1 MIKIAFPTDD
11 GETIS
16 AHLGRA
22 AYYKV
27 FTLEG
32 ESVLNTEQRVKPV
45 HGSHG
50 RHDHDE
56 RHERQENRELFEP
69 GENQGDRIELERPVI
84 GHVTMF
90 DPIGDCQVLIARGM
104 GEPAYN
110 SAVQRGLEVI
120 LTSESTIENAL
131 KVYRSGEMVSDMRR
145 VHKHS

>member
-1 MIKIAFPTDD
+1 MIKIAFSTDD

-50 RHDHDE
+50 QHDHDE
-56 RHERQENRELFEP
+56 HHDRRVNRELFEP
-69 GENQGDRIELERPVI
+69 GENQESLIELERPVI

>member
-32 ESVLNTEQRVKPV
+32 ESVLNDEQRIKPV

-50 RHDHDE
+50 QHDHDE
-56 RHERQENRELFEP
+56 HHERQVNRELFEP
-69 GENQGDRIELERPVI
+69 GENQESLIELERPVI